1 MIVRN
6 NKQYTSAC
14 KALIEHTTFIMPVP
28 LTDSIHPKNSS
39 ICVLYVHDLD
49 NSISYI
55 IPINHPDVKLNF
67 DLPSNISNAYTP
79 SVKTAY
85 SLGINAEKL
94 YDLELLY
101 YFNTGKKLT
110 LEKTNSHNFIERKFW
125 KYPKNSQLVPI
136 LKLLEYCKNNRKT
149 YIETI
154 GNIDSLSAQ
163 YIEYN
168 RDITDV
174 YSLLESNGINTTSG
188 IEYTHYN
195 LFTSTG
201 RPSNTNNGINYA
213 ALNKEDGSRD
223 RFVSRFE
230 NGMLVEFD
238 FDAYHLRL
246 ISKLIGY
253 DLPDGSVHEYLG
265 KYYFG
270 KDTLTPEEYQEAK
283 QINFKILYGGIP
295 KEFKNIEFFRLIGE
309 FIGKLWHEWKS
320 KSYITTY
327 LYKRRMTEQRLGE
340 MNPQKLFNYYIQAY
354 ETEHNITVVKRFKK
368 VLDDKKTKVVLCTY
382 DSFLFDFD
390 ISDGL
395 ETLQQIKSAMDI
407 PSKVSVGANYGT
419 MVDKSL

>member
-1 MIVRN
+1 MIVRSN
-6 NKQYTSAC
+6 QQYNSAC
-14 KALIEHTTFIMPVP
+14 KALLEHTTFILPIP
-28 LTDSIHPKNSS
+28 LADVVHPRDSS
-39 ICVLYVHDLD
+39 ICVLYVYDIDDL
-49 NSISYI
+49 ISYM
-55 IPINHPDVKLNF
+55 IPIDHPDVSVNF
-67 DLPSNISNAYTP
+67 ALPLDITRAYTP
-79 SVKTAY
+79 SIKTAY
-85 SLGINAEKL
+85 ALGISATEL
-94 YDLELLY
+94 FDLELLY
-101 YFNTGKKLT
+101 YFNSGKKLT
-110 LEKTNSHNFIERKFW
+110 LEKTAAHNFIERKFW

-154 GNIDSLSAQ
+154 GNINSLSTE

-174 YSLLESNGINTTSG
+174 YSYLESSGINTTSG

-213 ALNKEDGSRD
+213 ALNKDDGSRD

-246 ISKLIGY
+246 ISKLIDY

-283 QINFKILYGGIP
+283 KINFKILYGGIP
-295 KEFKNIEFFRLIGE
+295 KEFKNIEFFKLTGE
-309 FIGKLWHEWKS
+309 FIEKLWHEWKS

-327 LYKRRMTEQRLGE
+327 LYKRRMTKQRLGE

>member
-6 NKQYTSAC
+6 KKQYNSAC
-14 KALIEHTTFIMPVP
+14 KALLEHTTFILPVP
-28 LTDSIHPKNSS
+28 LTDSVHPKDSS
-39 ICVLYVHDLD
+39 ICALYVHDID
-49 NSISYI
+49 ESISYM
-55 IPINHPDVKLNF
+55 IPIKHPDVKLNF
-67 DLPSNISNAYTP
+67 DLPLNISKAYTT
-79 SVKTAY
+79 SIKTAY
-85 SLGINAEKL
+85 ALGIKAKEL

-101 YFNTGKKLT
+101 YFNTGKKLN
-110 LEKTNSHNFIERKFW
+110 LKKTNSHHFIERKFW
-125 KYPKNSQLVPI
+125 KYPKNSQLIPI

-154 GNIDSLSAQ
+154 GNINSLSTE
-163 YIEYN
+163 YIEFN

-174 YSLLESNGINTTSG
+174 YSYLESNGINTTSG

-213 ALNKEDGSRD
+213 ALNKEDGSRN

-246 ISKLIGY
+246 ISKLIDY
-253 DLPDGSVHEYLG
+253 ELPAGSVHEYLG

-283 QINFKILYGGIP
+283 KINFKILYGGIP

-309 FIGKLWHEWKS
+309 FIGKLWYEWKS
-320 KSYITTY
+320 KSYVTTY
-327 LYKRRMTEQRLGE
+327 LYKRRMTKERLGE

-354 ETEHNITVVKRFKK
+354 ETEHNTTVIKRFKK

>member
-14 KALIEHTTFIMPVP
+14 KALMEHTTFIMPVP

-154 GNIDSLSAQ
+154 GS
-163 YIEYN
+163 
-168 RDITDV
+168 V
-174 YSLLESNGINTTSG
+174 Y
-188 IEYTHYN
+188 
-195 LFTSTG
+195 
-201 RPSNTNNGINYA
+201 R
-213 ALNKEDGSRD
+213 
-223 RFVSRFE
+223 V
-230 NGMLVEFD
+230 
-238 FDAYHLRL
+238 
-246 ISKLIGY
+246 
-253 DLPDGSVHEYLG
+253 
-265 KYYFG
+265 
-270 KDTLTPEEYQEAK
+270 
-283 QINFKILYGGIP
+283 
-295 KEFKNIEFFRLIGE
+295 
-309 FIGKLWHEWKS
+309 
-320 KSYITTY
+320 
-327 LYKRRMTEQRLGE
+327 
-340 MNPQKLFNYYIQAY
+340 
-354 ETEHNITVVKRFKK
+354 
-368 VLDDKKTKVVLCTY
+368 
-382 DSFLFDFD
+382 
-390 ISDGL
+390 
-395 ETLQQIKSAMDI
+395 
-407 PSKVSVGANYGT
+407 
-419 MVDKSL
+419 

>member
-1 MIVRN
+1 MIVRSN
-6 NKQYTSAC
+6 QQYNSAC
-14 KALIEHTTFIMPVP
+14 KALLEHTTFILPIP
-28 LTDSIHPKNSS
+28 LADVVHPRDSS
-39 ICVLYVHDLD
+39 ICVLYVYDIDDL
-49 NSISYI
+49 ISYM
-55 IPINHPDVKLNF
+55 IPIDHPDVSVNF
-67 DLPSNISNAYTP
+67 ALPLDITRAYTP
-79 SVKTAY
+79 SIKTAY
-85 SLGINAEKL
+85 ALGISATEL
-94 YDLELLY
+94 FDLELLY
-101 YFNTGKKLT
+101 YFNSGKKLT
-110 LEKTNSHNFIERKFW
+110 LEKTAAHNFIERKFW

-154 GNIDSLSAQ
+154 GNINSLSTE

-174 YSLLESNGINTTSG
+174 YSYLESNGINTTSG

-213 ALNKEDGSRD
+213 ALNKDDGSRD

-246 ISKLIGY
+246 ISKLIDY

-283 QINFKILYGGIP
+283 KINFKILYGGIP
-295 KEFKNIEFFRLIGE
+295 KEFKNIEFFKLTGE
-309 FIGKLWHEWKS
+309 FIEKLWHEWKS

-354 ETEHNITVVKRFKK
+354 ETEHNTTVIKRFKE

>member
-1 MIVRN
+1 MIVRSN
-6 NKQYTSAC
+6 QQYNSAC
-14 KALIEHTTFIMPVP
+14 KALLEHTTFILPIP
-28 LTDSIHPKNSS
+28 LADVVHPRDSS
-39 ICVLYVHDLD
+39 ICVLYVYDIDDL
-49 NSISYI
+49 ISYM
-55 IPINHPDVKLNF
+55 IPIDHPDVSVNF
-67 DLPSNISNAYTP
+67 ALPLDITRAYTP
-79 SVKTAY
+79 SIKTAY
-85 SLGINAEKL
+85 ALGISATEL
-94 YDLELLY
+94 FDLELLY
-101 YFNTGKKLT
+101 YFNSGKKLT
-110 LEKTNSHNFIERKFW
+110 LEKTAAHNFIERKFW

-154 GNIDSLSAQ
+154 GNINSLSTE

-174 YSLLESNGINTTSG
+174 YSYLESSGINTTSG

-213 ALNKEDGSRD
+213 ALNKDDGSRD

-246 ISKLIGY
+246 ISKLIDY

-283 QINFKILYGGIP
+283 KINFKILYGGIP
-295 KEFKNIEFFRLIGE
+295 KEFKNIEFFKLTGE
-309 FIGKLWHEWKS
+309 FIEKLWHEWKS